1 MAGRWDFDDDER
13 GGGSIFGGGGG
24 KGSSRRKYE
33 DSDSLDNLGSTQR
46 RGGGGGRGRGGGGR
60 RDRDRGPGGVF
71 VKGTIIELRLDK
83 GFGFIRPQ
91 TLGTGGDEVFL
102 HFGSG
107 LAPGVS
113 AKELVVGMEV
123 TFIIGENE
131 EGRARAKQCRIA
143 PPPDPLASLRPAGM
157 EAPIGRRG
165 GGGGRGGAGAWGSG
179 GNIRDI
185 QRQQTTQNRHVS
197 AAARFGGKLNTA
209 PLLLL
214 LRATSPE
221 VVDRVFEASFR
232 NRKALQLPAEEAMMT
247 AKELKIDK
255 PPKVHAP
262 PRNSAQFLRAILVRN
277 PPTRLRASPG
287 ERAAHV
293 GVFPDLE
300 RDREPDG
307 AVVALRQEGSGE
319 ALRGR

>member
-1 MAGRWDFDDDER
+1 MRRNWDFDDDER
-13 GGGSIFGGGGG
+13 GGGSIFGGGG
-24 KGSSRRKYE
+24 KGETRRKYE
-33 DSDSLDNLGSTQR
+33 DSDSLDNLGSTR
-46 RGGGGGRGRGGGGR
+46 RDRGRSGGGRGGGGSSR
-60 RDRDRGPGGVF
+60 RDRDRGPAGVF
-71 VKGTIIELRLDK
+71 VKGTIIELRHDK

-262 PRNSAQFLRAILVRN
+262 PRNSAQFLCAILARN
-277 PPTRLRASPG
+277 SPTLLRASAG

-293 GVFPDLE
+293 GVFADLE
-300 RDREPDG
+300 RD
-307 AVVALRQEGSGE
+307 
-319 ALRGR
+319 

>member
-1 MAGRWDFDDDER
+1 MTLDICCTQQSASHTAIQQTCEFPHHAQRPEHKFPTQKSTWPADGTSTTTSAAAAPSSAAAAARARPAANTRTRTASTTSAPPSAAAAAAGAAA
-13 GGGSIFGGGGG
+13 
-24 KGSSRRKYE
+24 
-33 DSDSLDNLGSTQR
+33 TVATATAAA
-46 RGGGGGRGRGGGGR
+46 
-60 RDRDRGPGGVF
+60 GGVF

-91 TLGTGGDEVFL
+91 TLGAGDEVFL

-131 EGRARAKQCRIA
+131 EGARARSGAGS

-232 NRKALQLPAEEAMMT
+232 NRKALQLPAEEAMVV
-247 AKELKIDK
+247 ARELKIDK
-255 PPKVHAP
+255 PPKVHTP
-262 PRNSAQFLRAILVRN
+262 PRNSAPFLNAQCTDAA
-277 PPTRLRASPG
+277 PRLHR
-287 ERAAHV
+287 
-293 GVFPDLE
+293 
-300 RDREPDG
+300 
-307 AVVALRQEGSGE
+307 
-319 ALRGR
+319 